1 MEEDIK
7 EILTALDNTTKKQLD
22 EAIENADKEWSEME
36 MEEDIDKLQKLID
49 RCKECKF
56 ATCEQ
61 CEINWTEVQA
71 IQNLIAKYKELEKH
85 YQHEQ
90 EYINGEVFSVKQMHY
105 IEDNYID
112 KLKVKEKLEELNF
125 KLAEDVTG
133 KLDATYNIRFTIQVL
148 QELLED

>member
-105 IEDNYID
+105 IEDNYIN